1 MIKAVLIDD
10 EYIVLEGLKAIV
22 NWEVFGIEVVGAAS
36 DGVSGL
42 ELIEK
47 EKPDIVF
54 TDITMPRMNGLS
66 LIEKAK
72 KVIPSGVFIIF
83 SGYNE
88 FEYARKAI
96 SLGVIDYLDKPVTI
110 DKVEETLKEAIK
122 IINKKKEET
131 KLVENFLESKKAIL
145 EGLIRRLINGENVN
159 DEKLFHILKDN
170 NINLLNIENFTVAV
184 AKQEDD
190 IENHEKFIS
199 EMNRLFA
206 HNNQNNL
213 IRHFILND
221 GKEVI
226 FTFFEMSDINNESES
241 NLINY
246 ITETKKQL
254 QEQNIDFYIGIGESY
269 KQVLDIGKSYLEAKK
284 ALKYAAFKDT
294 TSIVHISDV
303 EYSNHISSL
312 ADDGHDSI
320 IFNIRSSNKQEVIGQ
335 VKNFLK
341 NLETYNLP
349 PEMFCHECLE
359 LIYLALKVSAETGK
373 DYVAEKEGGFIPHVE
388 ILKANTAFGI
398 SAWMISFFDDL
409 MNWIANI
416 QKNSNRK
423 SIVKVREYLDENYHK
438 DITLD
443 EMAEMVN
450 INSTYLSMLFK
461 EQVGTTYIKY
471 LTNVRLEKAKRLLN
485 EGYKVKE
492 VSEMVGYHNSRHF
505 SELFKKTV
513 GLTPDQFK
521 GKTK

>member
-1 MIKAVLIDD
+1 MMKAVLIDD
-10 EYIVLEGLKAIV
+10 EYIVVEGLKAIV
-22 NWEVFGIEVVGAAS
+22 NWDEFGIEVAGTAA

-42 ELIEK
+42 ELIEN

-54 TDITMPRMNGLS
+54 TDITMPRMNGLT

-72 KVIPSGVFIIF
+72 KVIPNAVFIIF

-110 DKVEETLKEAIK
+110 DKVEETLKESIR
-122 IINKKKEET
+122 IINKKKEEF
-131 KLVENFLESKKAIL
+131 KLVEDFIESKKAML
-145 EGLIRRLINGENVN
+145 EGLIRRLINGENVKN
-159 DEKLFHILKDN
+159 EKIFDMLNAH
-170 NINLLNIENFTVAV
+170 NINLLSVNDFTVAV

-190 IENHEKFIS
+190 TENYEKFIS
-199 EMNRLFA
+199 EVKKVFSSG
-206 HNNQNNL
+206 NQSNL

-226 FTFFEMSDINNESES
+226 FVFFKISDIDNES

-246 ITETKKQL
+246 ITKAKKQL
-254 QEQNIDFYIGIGESY
+254 EEENINFYMGIGESY
-269 KQVLDIGKSYLEAKK
+269 KQILDISKSYSDAKK
-284 ALKYAAFKDT
+284 ALKYAFFKDT

-303 EYSNHISSL
+303 EYSNHISNL
-312 ADDGHDSI
+312 TDEGYDSI
-320 IFNIRSSNKQEVIGQ
+320 IFNIRSSNKLEVIGQ
-335 VKNFLK
+335 VKSFLE
-341 NLETYNLP
+341 NLESYNLL

-359 LIYLALKVSAETGK
+359 LIYLALKVSTETGK

-398 SAWMISFFDDL
+398 STWMLSFFDDL
-409 MNWIANI
+409 MDWIANI

-450 INSTYLSMLFK
+450 INPTYLSMLFK

-471 LTNVRLEKAKRLLN
+471 LTNVRLEKAKKLLN

-505 SELFKKTV
+505 SELFKKTI

>member
-10 EYIVLEGLKAIV
+10 EYIVVEGLKAIV
-22 NWEVFGIEVVGAAS
+22 NWSEFGIEVVGSAS

-54 TDITMPRMNGLS
+54 TDITMPRMNGLA

-110 DKVEETLKEAIK
+110 DKVEETLKESIA
-122 IINKKKEET
+122 IINKKKEEA
-131 KLVENFLESKKAIL
+131 KLVEDFIESQKAML
-145 EGLIRRLINGENVN
+145 EGVIRRVINGENVN
-159 DEKLFHILKDN
+159 DEKLLHILKDN
-170 NINLLNIENFTVAV
+170 NINLLNIDSFTVAV

-190 IENHEKFIS
+190 IENNEKFIS

-206 HNNQNNL
+206 HNSQNNL

-226 FTFFEMSDINNESES
+226 IVFFEISDINNESDF

-246 ITETKKQL
+246 IIETRKQL
-254 QEQNIDFYIGIGESY
+254 QEQNIDFYMGIGESY

-284 ALKYAAFKDT
+284 ALKYAFFKDT

-303 EYSNHISSL
+303 EYSNHISNL

-341 NLETYNLP
+341 NLESYNLP
-349 PEMFCHECLE
+349 PEMFYHECLE
-359 LIYLALKVSAETGK
+359 LIYLALKVSTETGK

-388 ILKANTAFGI
+388 ILKANTAYGI
-398 SAWMISFFDDL
+398 SAWMISFFDGL

-450 INSTYLSMLFK
+450 INPTYLSMLFK

-471 LTNVRLEKAKRLLN
+471 LTNVRLEKAKKLLN

-521 GKTK
+521 GK

>member
-10 EYIVLEGLKAIV
+10 EYIVVEGLKAIV
-22 NWEVFGIEVVGAAS
+22 NWSEFGIEVVGSAS

-54 TDITMPRMNGLS
+54 TDITMPRMNGLA

-110 DKVEETLKEAIK
+110 DKVEETLKESIK
-122 IINKKKEET
+122 IINKKNEEE
-131 KLVENFLESKKAIL
+131 KFFEDLIESQKAML
-145 EGLIRRLINGENVN
+145 EGVIRRLINGENVSN
-159 DEKLFHILKDN
+159 EKLLHILKEN
-170 NINLLNIENFTVAV
+170 NINLLNINSYTVAV
-184 AKQEDD
+184 AKQEED

-199 EMNRLFA
+199 EMNKLFT
-206 HNNQNNL
+206 HNNKNNL

-226 FTFFEMSDINNESES
+226 FVFFEISDANNESKFELS
-241 NLINY
+241 NY
-246 ITETKKQL
+246 IDETRKQL
-254 QEQNIDFYIGIGESY
+254 EEQNIDFYIGIGESY
-269 KQVLDIGKSYLEAKK
+269 KQVFDMGKSYSEAKK
-284 ALKYAAFKDT
+284 ALKYAFFKDT

-303 EYSNHISSL
+303 EYNNHISNL

-320 IFNIRSSNKQEVIGQ
+320 IFNIRSSNKKEVLGQ
-335 VKNFLK
+335 VKNFLE
-341 NLETYNLP
+341 NLESYNLP

-359 LIYLALKVSAETGK
+359 LIYLALKVSTETGK
-373 DYVAEKEGGFIPHVE
+373 DYVAEKEGGVIPHVE
-388 ILKANTAFGI
+388 ILKANTAFEI
-398 SAWMISFFDDL
+398 STWVISFFEEL
-409 MNWIANI
+409 MTWIANI
-416 QKNSNRK
+416 QKNINRK
-423 SIVKVREYLDENYHK
+423 SVVKVREYLDENYHK

-443 EMAEMVN
+443 EMAEMVK
-450 INSTYLSMLFK
+450 INPTYLSMLFK

-471 LTNVRLEKAKRLLN
+471 LTNVRLEKAKKLLN
-485 EGYKVKE
+485 EGYKVKD

>member
-10 EYIVLEGLKAIV
+10 EYIVVEGLKAIV
-22 NWEVFGIEVVGAAS
+22 NWSEFGIEVVGSAS

-54 TDITMPRMNGLS
+54 TDITMPRMNGLA

-88 FEYARKAI
+88 FEYARRAI

-110 DKVEETLKEAIK
+110 DKVEETLKESIK
-122 IINKKKEET
+122 IINKKNEEA
-131 KLVENFLESKKAIL
+131 KLVEDFIESQKAML
-145 EGLIRRLINGENVN
+145 EGLVRKLINGENVSN
-159 DEKLFHILKDN
+159 EKLLHILNDN
-170 NINLLNIENFTVAV
+170 NINLLNINSFTVAV
-184 AKQEDD
+184 AKQEED

-199 EMNRLFA
+199 EMNKLFTY
-206 HNNQNNL
+206 NNPNNL

-246 ITETKKQL
+246 ITEIRKQL
-254 QEQNIDFYIGIGESY
+254 QEQNIDFYMGIGESY

-284 ALKYAAFKDT
+284 ALKYAFFKDT

-303 EYSNHISSL
+303 EYSNHISNL

-341 NLETYNLP
+341 NLESYNLP

-359 LIYLALKVSAETGK
+359 LIYLALKVSTETGK

-388 ILKANTAFGI
+388 ILKANTAYGI

-450 INSTYLSMLFK
+450 INTTYLSMLFK

-471 LTNVRLEKAKRLLN
+471 LTNVRLEKAKKLLN

-513 GLTPDQFK
+513 GMTPDQFK
-521 GKTK
+521 GKIK

>member
-10 EYIVLEGLKAIV
+10 EYIVVEGLKAIV
-22 NWEVFGIEVVGAAS
+22 NWSEFGIEVVGSAS

-54 TDITMPRMNGLS
+54 TDITMPRMNGLA

-72 KVIPSGVFIIF
+72 KVIPNGVFIIF

-110 DKVEETLKEAIK
+110 DKVEETLKESIA
-122 IINKKKEET
+122 IINKKKEEA
-131 KLVENFLESKKAIL
+131 KLVEDFIESQKSML
-145 EGLIRRLINGENVN
+145 EGVIRRVINGENVN
-159 DEKLFHILKDN
+159 DEKLLHILKDN
-170 NINLLNIENFTVAV
+170 NINLLNIDSFTVAV

-190 IENHEKFIS
+190 IENNEKFIS

-206 HNNQNNL
+206 HNGQSNL

-226 FTFFEMSDINNESES
+226 IVFFEISDINNESDF

-246 ITETKKQL
+246 IIETRKQL
-254 QEQNIDFYIGIGESY
+254 QEQNIDFYMGIGESY

-284 ALKYAAFKDT
+284 ALKYAFFKDT

-303 EYSNHISSL
+303 EYSNHISNL

-341 NLETYNLP
+341 NLESYNLP
-349 PEMFCHECLE
+349 PEMFYHECLE
-359 LIYLALKVSAETGK
+359 LIYLALKVSTETGK

-388 ILKANTAFGI
+388 ILKANTAYGI
-398 SAWMISFFDDL
+398 SAWMISFFHDL

-450 INSTYLSMLFK
+450 INPTYLSMLFK

-471 LTNVRLEKAKRLLN
+471 LTNVRLEKAKKLLN
-485 EGYKVKE
+485 QGYKVKE

-521 GKTK
+521 GK